1 MVDIMSCLHT
11 YVPTEDY
18 TEQCFIPSSDST
30 VQVPKAVFHPIII
43 GGDQLTASRARGA
56 KKAKVHA
63 DSPVSR
69 LEGLIPV
76 AEDWHTKLNLLEVRE
91 FVYLRLA
98 IIACILTGCLE
109 VFLFNTIIR

>member
-1 MVDIMSCLHT
+1 MVDTMSCLHT
-11 YVPTEDY
+11 HVPTEDY

-30 VQVPKAVFHPIII
+30 VQVLKGVFHPIII

-76 AEDWHTKLNLLEVRE
+76 AEDWHTKLNLLEVRA
-91 FVYLRLA
+91 FVFSPVA
-98 IIACILTGCLE
+98 ITACILTGGLE

>member
-1 MVDIMSCLHT
+1 M
-11 YVPTEDY
+11 
-18 TEQCFIPSSDST
+18 
-30 VQVPKAVFHPIII
+30 FHPIII

-109 VFLFNTIIR
+109 VFLFIR